1 MYKDFFL
8 RATTQAE
15 ESDAP
20 TVKSGRLITLKCV
33 SWKDHRRQNSNIHMY
48 YIAGHT
54 KLF

>member
-1 MYKDFFL
+1 MYNDFFL

-15 ESDAP
+15 ALDAP
-20 TVKSGRLITLKCV
+20 TVKSGRLITLKYA

-48 YIAGHT
+48 YITGYT